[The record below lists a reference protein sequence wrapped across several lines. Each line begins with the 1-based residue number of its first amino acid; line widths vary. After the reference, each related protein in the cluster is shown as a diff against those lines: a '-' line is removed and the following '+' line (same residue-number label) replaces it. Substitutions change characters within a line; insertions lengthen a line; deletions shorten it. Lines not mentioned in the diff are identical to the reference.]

1 MVFKVNCTN
10 SSASGTHRHDNLITG
25 REVDG
30 SLVVWEMCSPTLDKS
45 VKGSK
50 LDNESKCM

>member
-45 VKGSK
+45 VKGS
-50 LDNESKCM
+50 